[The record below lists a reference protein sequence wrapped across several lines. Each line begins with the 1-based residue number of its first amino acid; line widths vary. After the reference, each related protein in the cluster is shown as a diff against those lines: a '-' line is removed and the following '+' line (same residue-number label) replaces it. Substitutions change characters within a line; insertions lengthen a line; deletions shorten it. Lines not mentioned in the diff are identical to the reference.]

1 MPTQHIIK
9 RFDEEL
15 TELKERVLAMGGL
28 VEKALKRS
36 MNALI
41 KQDAKRA
48 YKVIERDKAINALEI
63 QIDEMTR
70 TILALRQ
77 PAASDLRFVIS
88 TIKIVTDL
96 ERMGDLAEDIAE
108 EMLKSQEHP
117 LIHLTTLK
125 ALAEQTAIQ
134 LSDSLDAFARGD
146 TNQALHVIENSP
158 SSEGFFNSM
167 QRENLTYMLEDPRE
181 ISSGMIV
188 FAIGRALLRVSDH
201 ATNVAEMVIYMT
213 QGHDIR
219 HVDHET
225 AAALISG
232 ELLEDDV

>member
-1 MPTQHIIK
+1 MPGQHTIK

-15 TELKERVLAMGGL
+15 TELKEHVLAMGGM

-36 MNALI
+36 MNSLI
-41 KQDAKRA
+41 KQDPKRA
-48 YKVIERDKAINALEI
+48 FKVIERDKAINALEI

-70 TILALRQ
+70 SILALRQ
-77 PAASDLRFVIS
+77 PAAGDLRLVIS

-108 EMLKSQEHP
+108 QMLISRDHP
-117 LIHLTTLK
+117 LAHLTTLQS
-125 ALAEQTAIQ
+125 LADQTSTH
-134 LSDSLDAFARGD
+134 LSQALDAFARGD
-146 TNQALHVIENSP
+146 VQRALLVIGDDRKSKDL
-158 SSEGFFNSM
+158 FNSM

-181 ISSGMIV
+181 ISSGMII
-188 FAIGRALLRVSDH
+188 FAIGRALVRISGH
-201 ATNVAEMVIYMT
+201 ATNIAEMVIYMI

-232 ELLEDDV
+232 ELPDDD

>member
-15 TELKERVLAMGGL
+15 TQLKEHVLAMGGL

-36 MNALI
+36 MNSLI

-48 YKVIERDKAINALEI
+48 IKVIERDKAINALEI

-70 TILALRQ
+70 SILALRQ
-77 PAASDLRFVIS
+77 PAASDLRLVIS

-108 EMLKSQEHP
+108 QMLKSRDQP
-117 LIHLTTLK
+117 LIHLTTLQP
-125 ALAEQTAIQ
+125 LAERAAIQ
-134 LSDSLDAFARGD
+134 LSQALDAFARGD
-146 TNQALHVIENSP
+146 VDSALLVIENDQKSKNL
-158 SSEGFFNSM
+158 FNSM

-181 ISSGMIV
+181 ISSGMMI
-188 FAIGRALLRVSDH
+188 FAIGRALIRISDH
-201 ATNVAEMVIYMT
+201 ATNIAEMVIYMIR
-213 QGHDIR
+213 GHDIR

-225 AAALISG
+225 ATALISG
-232 ELLEDDV
+232 KLPDDD

>member
-1 MPTQHIIK
+1 MPSQHTIK

-15 TELKERVLAMGGL
+15 TELKEHVLAMGGL

-41 KQDAKRA
+41 KQDPKRA
-48 YKVIERDKAINALEI
+48 LKVIERDKAINALEI

-77 PAASDLRFVIS
+77 PAAGDLRLVIS

-108 EMLKSQEHP
+108 QMLKSQDHP
-117 LIHLTTLK
+117 LIHLTTPQS
-125 ALAEQTAIQ
+125 LAEQTSIQ
-134 LSDSLDAFARGD
+134 LSQALDTFARGD
-146 TNQALHVIENSP
+146 VNAALQVIENGQKSKNL
-158 SSEGFFNSM
+158 FDSM

-181 ISSGMIV
+181 ISSGMII
-188 FAIGRALLRVSDH
+188 FAIGRSLIRISDH
-201 ATNVAEMVIYMT
+201 ATNIAEMVIYMI

-232 ELLEDDV
+232 ELLDDD

>member
-15 TELKERVLAMGGL
+15 TQLKEHVLAMGGL

-36 MNALI
+36 MNSLI

-48 YKVIERDKAINALEI
+48 IKVIERDKAINALEI

-70 TILALRQ
+70 SILALRQ
-77 PAASDLRFVIS
+77 PAASDLRLVIS

-108 EMLKSQEHP
+108 QMLKSRDQP
-117 LIHLTTLK
+117 LIHLTTLQP
-125 ALAEQTAIQ
+125 LAEQAAIQ
-134 LSDSLDAFARGD
+134 LSQALDAFACGNVD
-146 TNQALHVIENSP
+146 SALLVIENDQKSKNL
-158 SSEGFFNSM
+158 FNSM

-188 FAIGRALLRVSDH
+188 FAIGRALIRISDH
-201 ATNVAEMVIYMT
+201 ATNIAEMVIYMIR
-213 QGHDIR
+213 GHDIR

-232 ELLEDDV
+232 EFPDDD